1 MSKWQQQEQD
11 NHLRVVD
18 ADGVLPFRV
27 PLSTALHTLISRGR
41 TPRLGTIEER
51 DKTPGTVLGGKR
63 GKTRTQ
69 PRRARRGREK
79 ERRPRPPQPSCRIS
93 FMAVDGCYSEGNGT
107 EQQQEHP
114 KRPPP
119 FRPCP
124 QQEPN
129 RPSPFHTT
137 TIIATILSKTTT
149 TDDIMHG

>member
-41 TPRLGTIEER
+41 TPRLGT
-51 DKTPGTVLGGKR
+51 VLGGKR
-63 GKTRTQ
+63 EKTRTQ
-69 PRRARRGREK
+69 PRRARRGRET
-79 ERRPRPPQPSCRIS
+79 ERRQRPPQPSCRIS
-93 FMAVDGCYSEGNGT
+93 FMAVDGCYLEGNRP

-137 TIIATILSKTTT
+137 TIIATISSKRTT